1 MLNAI
6 QTEHIFASLVFSL
19 LGIVILVVSFII
31 IDLLTPSALWKEI
44 TERKNLAVA
53 FLAGAFMLSIAII
66 IASAMH

>member
-6 QTEHIFASLVFSL
+6 QTEHIIASLVFSL
-19 LGIVILVVSFII
+19 LGIIILVVSFII

-53 FLAGAFMLSIAII
+53 FLAGSFMLSIAII

>member
-6 QTEHIFASLVFSL
+6 QTEHIIASVIFSL